1 MKKASDGQPVEFRP
15 AQNVNDRHVIYFN
28 YDSIVDF
35 SIGVKNPE
43 QDTLSSSD
51 SSDSSSKKA
60 ETLNAYIEGKIF
72 LIKKDQARGDECI
85 FLNEFFFNTK
95 SFREW

>member
-1 MKKASDGQPVEFRP
+1 LLNSSETISLSLSRFKVEYKDQLAFEVKKASDGQPVEFRP

-60 ETLNAYIEGKIF
+60 ETLNAYIEGK
-72 LIKKDQARGDECI
+72 
-85 FLNEFFFNTK
+85 FF
-95 SFREW
+95 